1 MRDPT
6 LSPFPGMDPYLEPSW
21 PDVHHALCT
30 YARDALRLVLPP
42 GLIPRLDERTII
54 EDPFDRDRVIVP
66 DVRVV
71 QRGRP
76 AQRPTV
82 PDAGGGVAVADPET
96 DPEAEPWVLDMEVEP
111 TTEGF
116 IKVIDT
122 RYENRVVTVIEFA
135 SPANKT
141 FADGRDQYRRK
152 QQELIAGRVSLV
164 EVDLLR
170 SGRWNSYGPLS
181 GIPEHRRR
189 PYHVCVTRGWRA
201 KRPEVWLIGLRRRLP
216 TIRVPL
222 RETDTDVLL
231 DLQALM
237 AQVYLNGSY
246 GYDLDYARDPDP
258 PLPGDDAEW
267 ARRLLAAAAEPA

>member
-1 MRDPT
+1 
-6 LSPFPGMDPYLEPSW
+6 MDPYLEASW
-21 PDVHHALCT
+21 PDVHHRLCT
-30 YARDALRLVLPP
+30 YACDALRPMLPG

-54 EDPFDRDRVIVP
+54 EDAFDHDRVVVP

-76 AQRPTV
+76 EQRPA
-82 PDAGGGVAVADPET
+82 PAGGGGGIAAAEPV
-96 DPEAEPWVLDMEVEP
+96 AEPWVVDMEVEP

-141 FADGRDQYRRK
+141 FRDGRELYRRK
-152 QQELIAGRVSLV
+152 QQELVAGRVSLV

-170 SGRWNSYGPLS
+170 SGQWNSYVPLHR
-181 GIPEHRRR
+181 IPEVRRR
-189 PYHVCVTRGWRA
+189 PYHACVTRGWRPR
-201 KRPEVWLIGLRRRLP
+201 RPEVWLIGLRQRLP
-216 TIRVPL
+216 SIKVPL
-222 RETDTDVLL
+222 RETDADVPL
-231 DLQALM
+231 DLQALL

-246 GYDLDYARDPDP
+246 GYDLDYALEPSP
-258 PLPGDDAEW
+258 PLSGDDAEW
-267 ARRLLAAAAEPA
+267 ARRLLADGVDDRH